1 MSTNTLQDTS
11 TLVIHE
17 CWCGIRHAIPANLS
31 KQARD
36 YGHKV
41 YCPAGHGWVIQ
52 KTNLQKVKD
61 EAAWLSS
68 RLDQEIAERKQTAAS
83 LRAQKAATTKLRKRI
98 EAGVCPH
105 CTRTFQ
111 NLQRHIES
119 KHAAECVNASSSK
132 GKQSA

>member
-1 MSTNTLQDTS
+1 MTTRTILDTS

-17 CWCGIRHAIPANLS
+17 CWCGLRHAIPENLS
-31 KQARD
+31 KQATEQGRP
-36 YGHKV
+36 V
-41 YCPAGHGWVIQ
+41 YCPAGHSWVI
-52 KTNLQKVKD
+52 KRTALQKARD

-119 KHAAECVNASSSK
+119 KHGAECVD
-132 GKQSA
+132 GKPVQS